1 MKRIFT
7 IIAALLFAT
16 IGFSQQVTIAKWT
29 FPTGNAVDTL
39 ADQANALNTTKSIST
54 TGGVSGIAF
63 KNGATTKAA
72 QATNWNGG
80 VDTKAWQVEI
90 NATASAKIQVSS
102 KQTAGGSYPG
112 PKDFKLQYR
121 IGTGGTWTDVT
132 SGTLIA
138 ANEWTT
144 GVLNNVQ
151 LPDECNNQVSVFI
164 RWVMTSNLDANGAA
178 LIATGI
184 AKIDDISITGET
196 ISGISNPAALSLNVS
211 IYPNPCADILTVN
224 SENELNKIEI
234 YSITGSKVFELNQT
248 GHNLSIDTNKFQS
261 GRYFLVAHFTGNAG
275 SAVRSVIVES

>member
-7 IIAALLFAT
+7 IIAALLIT
-16 IGFSQQVTIAKWT
+16 SIGFSQQVTIAKWT

-39 ADQANALNTTKSIST
+39 ADQANALNTTKFIRT
-54 TGGVSGIAF
+54 IGGASAIAF

-80 VDTKAWQVEI
+80 QDTKAWQVEI
-90 NATASAKIQVSS
+90 NATGSAKIQVSS
-102 KQTAGGSYPG
+102 KHTAGGSYPG

-132 SGTLIA
+132 GGTIVA
-138 ANEWTT
+138 SNEWTT
-144 GVLNNVQ
+144 GVLNNLQ
-151 LPDECNNQVSVFI
+151 LPDECNNQASVYI

-184 AKIDDISITGET
+184 AKIDDIIITGET
-196 ISGISNPAALSLNVS
+196 VSGIDNRSAPTLNIS

-224 SENELNKIEI
+224 SENELSKIEI

-248 GHNLSIDTNKFQS
+248 GRNLSIDTNKFQP
-261 GRYFLVAHFTGNAG
+261 GRYFLVAHFIGNAG
-275 SAVRSVIVES
+275 SAVRSVIVER